1 MHRIDT
7 KTAQKDKFGAGK
19 NGFTRGN
26 PQTGTPATD
35 LDDDYFDMLQEEL
48 CSVVEASGASLEKG
62 RHDQLLTALR
72 ALLLSRKNPFGD
84 IKSDGTVKTALENLG
99 LGEGSALP
107 VGVPVPWPS
116 ATPPTGWLKCN
127 GAAFSAEEYPELAKV
142 YPTNKLP
149 DLRGEFIRG
158 WDDGRNVD
166 SGRAL
171 LSQQSDAMQKI
182 SGTVT
187 DNSMGASAS
196 GSGAITITGEAGI
209 TYYAS
214 ATPSSS
220 YIYYR
225 TIGIDSSL
233 VARTANE
240 NRPRNIA
247 FNYIVRAA

>member
-1 MHRIDT
+1 
-7 KTAQKDKFGAGK
+7 
-19 NGFTRGN
+19 
-26 PQTGTPATD
+26 
-35 LDDDYFDMLQEEL
+35 
-48 CSVVEASGASLEKG
+48 
-62 RHDQLLTALR
+62 
-72 ALLLSRKNPFGD
+72 
-84 IKSDGTVKTALENLG
+84 
-99 LGEGSALP
+99 SALP

-196 GSGAITITGEAGI
+196 GSGAITITGGAGI

-214 ATPSSS
+214 ATASSS
-220 YIYYR
+220 YIYYK